1 MMWLL
6 QHFSECEA
14 PFHVS
19 DTAAEKGQP
28 EALKLLNSYKFQVAI
43 YKDAGGYYSREVA
56 VKTMELLEKDVMI
69 RKLINSAIRK
79 LINSAKSSTDIE
91 VELAKLLVPP
101 AGCILDY
108 VTERA
113 PPEMIQ
119 WLLDSGYLQRRKT
132 CMSLF

>member
-1 MMWLL
+1 
-6 QHFSECEA
+6 
-14 PFHVS
+14 
-19 DTAAEKGQP
+19 
-28 EALKLLNSYKFQVAI
+28 
-43 YKDAGGYYSREVA
+43 
-56 VKTMELLEKDVMI
+56 MELLEKDDVMI

-108 VTERA
+108 VTDRA

-119 WLLDSGYLQRRKT
+119 WLLDSGYLQRRKI